1 MRSKIGFL
9 SASFIL
15 LFVGLIFSFYP
26 QISLAATVPDNMV
39 GNTEAQAR
47 AAITGV
53 CGPGAQPDDPPACL
67 KVAVTYSFDPAFAAG
82 IVISL
87 NPASGADVPSDTTVN
102 LVVSNRLIVPNV
114 VGESEQAATLTINN
128 TCVPNTTQCLK
139 AAAKQEENPAVPAG
153 NVIRQDPNA
162 GFQTAAGST
171 VNIFV
176 SSGSKT
182 VPDVVGQS
190 LESAKTAIEGADLK
204 LGTISLTAS
213 DTAPAGTVISQT
225 PSGGSPVVS
234 GSAVNLT
241 VSSGLEKPTVPPVT
255 PGDIPVPDVKGL
267 TKAAAS
273 TIIRNSGLLVG
284 AIIQK
289 YDEAVPA
296 GTVIDQ
302 SPAAGSNVAAG
313 TAVTLTVSLGPAGV
327 VKVPDVKGLS
337 EEAAKSILLNAG
349 LTIGKVQRQPDPTMS
364 PGNVIGTDPAAGEQV
379 KIGSAVDLIVSD
391 GLSQP
396 QQCAVPDVV
405 NQTVDDAREILFAT
419 CLSGIGSVTVQ
430 ANPTVPAGRVAVQ
443 FPAVG
448 TLIGYNTTVN
458 LVISSGAQPPVET
471 PKVIGMTLADATVVL
486 NNVGLTVGH
495 VSRQT
500 SNTVPEGRI
509 ISQNPLM
516 TAQAPIGWPVNL
528 VVSLGPIP
536 EDPGARPQTVVPDLA
551 GQTLATATAKLIEAG
566 LRVGLVAN
574 ERNQDVP
581 VGQVSR
587 QSPAKETTL
596 PVNSRVNLTISF
608 GPYAYGVLSGPA
620 YITNYSGGTV
630 SIIDPATDKLVDNIP
645 SGIGNTG
652 PSGIA
657 VHPDGTKLFVVN
669 RPQFGRSTGSV
680 SVINLIDRRVMATIP
695 VGAAPLGVA
704 VNPTGERVFV
714 TNEGSFS
721 LSVIDTATNQ
731 PHIDLNVPNLAVNSF
746 PRGVAVHPNPL
757 RPLVYVV
764 NRTVNSFSDD
774 GTNPYVDQCDSLVA
788 RPPVNVNPDQCVG
801 SLSIFDIDLK
811 RQVGSVAVGW
821 APEGVAV
828 HPDGNLVYVANS
840 GDRTI
845 SIMETVFNRVIG
857 VIKLDE
863 FGGAPQPLVPRGV
876 AVSADGNRLYVTDG
890 AGNRLFVID
899 TTANHAVVGIVP
911 VGKKPYGVAVSQDS
925 KRVYIANTDD
935 NTVTVVDGQSGT
947 VIATIPV
954 GLAPWAFGQF
964 VGPLA
969 TVAKPVFDPPAGS
982 VRSPRAI
989 KISTATPDASIR
1001 YTTDGSIPTSTHGT
1015 LLKSGQTITVTSLP
1029 NQDGTFVLKAVAF
1042 KDNWADSEVA
1052 EATYAIRFS
1061 GNSNP

>member
-1 MRSKIGFL
+1 M
-9 SASFIL
+9 L
-15 LFVGLIFSFYP
+15 LLVGLIFSGYA
-26 QISLAATVPDNMV
+26 QISLAATVPDVV
-39 GNTEAQAR
+39 GQTES
-47 AAITGV
+47 AAKATITGI
-53 CGPGAQPDDPPACL
+53 CGPGAKPDDPPTCL
-67 KVAVTYSFDPAFAAG
+67 KVAVTYAFDPAVAAG
-82 IVISL
+82 IVISQ
-87 NPASGADVPSDTTVN
+87 NPGGSTTDVPSDTTVN
-102 LVVSNRLIVPNV
+102 LVVSNRLTVPSV
-114 VGESEQAATLTINN
+114 VGQSEQAATLTINN

-139 AAAKQEENPAVPAG
+139 AAAKQEENPTIPAG

-176 SSGSKT
+176 SAGSKT

-190 LESAKTAIEGADLK
+190 LESAKTAIEGAELK
-204 LGTISLTAS
+204 LGTVSLATS
-213 DTAPAGTVISQT
+213 DTVPAGTVISQN

-241 VSSGLEKPTVPPVT
+241 VSSGTATPPTPPVT
-255 PGDIPVPDVKGL
+255 PGNIPVPDVKGIP
-267 TKAAAS
+267 KAAAS

-289 YDEAVPA
+289 FDETVPA
-296 GTVIDQ
+296 GNVIDQ

-327 VKVPDVKGLS
+327 VKIPDIKGLP
-337 EEAAKSILLNAG
+337 EDAAKSILLNAG
-349 LTIGKVQRQPDPTMS
+349 LTIGKVLRQPDPTTS
-364 PGNVIGTDPAAGEQV
+364 LGTVIETDPAVGEQV

-405 NQTVDDAREILFAT
+405 NQTVENAREILFAT
-419 CLSGIGSVTVQ
+419 CLSGIGSFSVQ
-430 ANPTVPAGRVAVQ
+430 ANPTVPAGRVATQ
-443 FPAVG
+443 FPAAG

-471 PKVIGMTLADATVVL
+471 PKVIGMTLADATILL
-486 NNVGLTVGH
+486 NNKGLTVGH

-500 SNTVPEGRI
+500 SNIVPEGRI

-516 TAQAPIGWPVNL
+516 TALAPVGWPVNL
-528 VVSLGPIP
+528 VVSLGSVPD
-536 EDPGARPQTVVPDLA
+536 DPGARPQTVVPDLA
-551 GQTLATATAKLIEAG
+551 GQTLASATAKLIEAG

-587 QSPAKETTL
+587 QSPSKETTVS
-596 PVNSRVNLTISF
+596 VNSRVNLTISY
-608 GPYAYGVLSGPA
+608 GPYGYGVLSGPA
-620 YITNYSGGTV
+620 YITNYSSGTV
-630 SIIDPATDKLVDNIP
+630 SIIDPATNKLVDNIP
-645 SGIGNTG
+645 TGIGNTG

-669 RPQFGRSTGSV
+669 RPQFGRSPGSV
-680 SVINLIDRRVMATIP
+680 SVVSLIDRRVIANIP
-695 VGAAPLGVA
+695 VGAAPLGVT
-704 VNPTGERVFV
+704 VNPTGERVLV

-721 LSVIDTATNQ
+721 LSVINAATNQ
-731 PHIDLNVPNLAVNSF
+731 PHIDLSMPSLAANPF

-788 RPPVNVNPDQCVG
+788 RPPVNINPDQCVG
-801 SLSIFDIDLK
+801 SLSIFDLDLK

-828 HPDGNLVYVANS
+828 HPDGGLVYVANS
-840 GDRTI
+840 GDRTV
-845 SIMETVFNRVIG
+845 SIMETALNRVIG

-876 AVSADGNRLYVTDG
+876 AVSQDGNRLYVTDG

-899 TTANHAVVGIVP
+899 TTANHAVVDIVT

-925 KRVYIANTDD
+925 KRVYVANTDD
-935 NTVTVVDGQSGT
+935 NTVTVVDGQSNA

-954 GLAPWAFGQF
+954 GLSPWAFGQF

-982 VRSPRAI
+982 VRSPRFI
-989 KISTATPDASIR
+989 KISTSTPDASIR
-1001 YTTDGSIPTSTHGT
+1001 YTTDGSVPTSTHGT
-1015 LLKSGQTITVTSLP
+1015 LIKSGQTITMASLP
-1029 NQDGTFVLKAVAF
+1029 NQDGTFTLKAVAF
-1042 KDNWADSEVA
+1042 KDNYADSEIA
-1052 EATYAIRFS
+1052 EGAYSIRFS
-1061 GNSNP
+1061 GNANP